1 MKGIPMYGSNE
12 KPCATIQI
20 SEAKQASG
28 LEIGES
34 VSITITGTVKAI
46 EGPREAVHYM
56 EGGSE
61 SKMMPGQIEIE
72 VKGIKV
78 GAIESAD
85 VETEK

>member
-1 MKGIPMYGSNE
+1 MYGSNS

-28 LEIGES
+28 VEIGET
-34 VSITITGTVKAI
+34 VTLTITGTVKAI
-46 EGPREAVHYM
+46 EGPREMVEYS

-61 SKMMPGQIEIE
+61 SKTMPGQIEIE
-72 VKGIKV
+72 IKNMKV

-85 VETEK
+85 METEK